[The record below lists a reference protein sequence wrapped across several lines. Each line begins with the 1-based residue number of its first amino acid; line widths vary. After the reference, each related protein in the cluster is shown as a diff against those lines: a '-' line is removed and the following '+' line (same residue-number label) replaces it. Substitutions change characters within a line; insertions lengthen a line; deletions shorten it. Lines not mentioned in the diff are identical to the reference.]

1 MEEYQLARP
10 RCKNEKASCFCAKLS
25 HYTMKMYE
33 TMEVQLHIF
42 FTVALDG
49 DN

>member
-1 MEEYQLARP
+1 MSLQGQGVKMKRS
-10 RCKNEKASCFCAKLS
+10 SCFCAKLS

-33 TMEVQLHIF
+33 TMEVQLHTF
-42 FTVALDG
+42 FTEALDG